1 MANIIRSPKHG
12 RDWTKNDLRAFN
24 IEVVSENVATF
35 FENADLPPPNI
46 SPSILAHETYPA
58 AGLPT
63 DDRLFFDLLDEVM
76 HPCPVEKSAVDD
88 FAVHLLRLLGYA
100 EPNRYFVTQKDIPL
114 HMCSDYTY
122 TKPNVCVVDQTS
134 RSVRLLLQED
144 EGCLEGNDPE
154 PQLIAGAIAAF
165 QSHNFHLYSL
175 GLPTAITAVI
185 PGITMVGTAPTFY
198 KISVNTTL
206 VEAVRLGEYPV
217 QTTTVRKLIPPV
229 QKLWHFHQEG
239 MQPLDNRA
247 VILSCFEAF
256 KQFLS
261 AGSGELEGQWMEK
274 ISEGIAGSPLFFP

>member
-12 RDWTKNDLRAFN
+12 RDWTKNDLRAYN

-35 FENADLPPPNI
+35 FGNADLPPPNI

-63 DDRLFFDLLDEVM
+63 DDRLFFDLLYD
-76 HPCPVEKSAVDD
+76 SAVDD

-114 HMCSDYTY
+114 HMCSDFTY
-122 TKPNVCVVDQTS
+122 TKPDICVVDQTS

-144 EGCLEGNDPE
+144 RRCMEGNDPE

-217 QTTTVRKLIPPV
+217 KTTTVRKLIPPV
-229 QKLWHFHQEG
+229 QELWDFHHEG
-239 MQPLDNRA
+239 MKPLDNRA

-261 AGSGELEGQWMEK
+261 AGSGELEGQQMGK
-274 ISEGIAGSPLFFP
+274 IGEGMQ